1 MAAKRRAALEERL
14 PNIATLPNREA
25 RKAIDEIVSDNH
37 GVDDAPTDGVHR
49 RADIHAVPANGKGP
63 GYLIDGTAIHPTPK
77 DLGKQQLKFHLET
90 QKRSN
95 KAFTDSYRVVS
106 NARDSPVVRAAVKL
120 KHKTY
125 GLIET
130 LANVQAAG
138 FGASRP
144 VKFVAAAI
152 THQGEMSS
160 EFLNLV
166 TKAVGRYRSSL
177 RLHPDIDGNTAAK
190 AASIYRG
197 SFKGAVCAQMARGFG
212 RQLLATAG
220 MSLAASISS

>member
-1 MAAKRRAALEERL
+1 M
-14 PNIATLPNREA
+14 
-25 RKAIDEIVSDNH
+25 
-37 GVDDAPTDGVHR
+37 
-49 RADIHAVPANGKGP
+49 
-63 GYLIDGTAIHPTPK
+63 
-77 DLGKQQLKFHLET
+77 
-90 QKRSN
+90 
-95 KAFTDSYRVVS
+95 S
-106 NARDSPVVRAAVKL
+106 NARDSPVVQAAVKL

-152 THQGEMSS
+152 THQGEMSN

-166 TKAVGRYRSSL
+166 TKAVGRYRNSL

-190 AASIYRG
+190 AASIYIGVLLRVRCVRKWLEALGG
-197 SFKGAVCAQMARGFG
+197 SCL
-212 RQLLATAG
+212 QLLV
-220 MSLAASISS
+220 